1 MNSEILAAITVNY
14 LMIEHHAYDVVIE
27 RKYFSLIGYF

>member
-14 LMIEHHAYDVVIE
+14 LMIEHHAYDVVIK
-27 RKYFSLIGYF
+27 RKVL

>member
-1 MNSEILAAITVNY
+1 MNSEILTAIIVNY

-27 RKYFSLIGYF
+27 RKVL